1 MARLARS
8 SAACYDAAPVRILL
22 DYRPALRQR
31 TGAGHY
37 VHELAAAM
45 LPRLRPGETLALF
58 SSSWKDR
65 LEPGVLP
72 GATVVD
78 VRLPVRVLNLAW
90 HRLEWPSVERFAG
103 AVDVAHSTHP
113 LLLPSRDRAVKVV
126 TVYDLD
132 FLEHPSRTRAE
143 IRRDY
148 PALAPR
154 HAQRA
159 DLVVVISEHTA
170 RDVRNRLGVP
180 ADRIVLCRPG
190 APPPS
195 DGARPDRPGP
205 ILFVGTIEPRKNLP
219 TLFAAYE
226 ELVARNPA
234 APPLILAG
242 GAVEQSEE
250 ILGSLRA
257 RAAIA
262 GKVDY
267 RGYVT
272 DEERQALYA
281 SASMLVLP
289 SFHEGFG
296 MPAVE
301 AMQAGVPVIAST
313 AGALPEVVGP
323 AGITVDPADIAGFSA
338 AMARLLADPAERL
351 RRAEAGRE
359 QARLFSWPASA
370 ATLLDAYREILAR
383 RAARS

>member
-1 MARLARS
+1 M
-8 SAACYDAAPVRILL
+8 RILL

-31 TGAGHY
+31 TGVGQY

-45 LPRLRPGETLALF
+45 LPRLKASESLVLF

-65 LEPGVLP
+65 LEPDTLP
-72 GATVVD
+72 GALVVD
-78 VRLPVRVLNLAW
+78 SRVPVRILNLAW
-90 HRLEWPSVERFAG
+90 HRLEWPPVERFAG

-113 LLLPSRDRAVKVV
+113 LLLPSRSGAVKVV

-132 FLEHPSRTRAE
+132 FLDHPGRTRAE

-148 PALAPR
+148 PALAAR

-170 RDVRNRLGVP
+170 REVRSRLGVAP
-180 ADRIVLCRPG
+180 GRIVLCRPG
-190 APPPS
+190 APPAS
-195 DGARPDRPGP
+195 DAPRPDRTGP

-226 ELVARNPA
+226 QLVARTPG
-234 APPLILAG
+234 APPLVLAG
-242 GAVEQSEE
+242 RAVEQSEE
-250 ILGSLRA
+250 ILGGLRA
-257 RAAIA
+257 RATLA
-262 GKVDY
+262 GRVDY

-272 DEERQALYA
+272 DAERQALYA

-296 MPAVE
+296 LPAVE

-313 AGALPEVVGP
+313 AGALPEVVGA
-323 AGITVDPADIAGFSA
+323 AGITVDPSDAAGFSA
-338 AMARLLADPAERL
+338 AMERLLTDPVEWRH
-351 RRAEAGRE
+351 RAEAGRE
-359 QARLFSWPASA
+359 QVRLFSWTASA
-370 ATLLDAYREILAR
+370 DTLLEAYRDAFAR
-383 RAARS
+383 RTAH

>member
-1 MARLARS
+1 
-8 SAACYDAAPVRILL
+8 VRILL

-31 TGAGHY
+31 TGVGHY

-45 LPRLRPGETLALF
+45 LPLLLPGESLVLF
-58 SSSWKDR
+58 SSSRKDR
-65 LEPGVLP
+65 LDPEGLP
-72 GATVVD
+72 GATLVD
-78 VRLPVRVLNLAW
+78 VRVPVRLLNLAW
-90 HRLEWPSVERFAG
+90 HRLERPRVERFAG
-103 AVDVAHSTHP
+103 PVDVAHSTHP
-113 LLLPSRDRAVKVV
+113 LLLPSRHRAVKVV

-132 FLEHPSRTRAE
+132 FLDHPGRTRAE

-148 PALAPR
+148 PALAAS

-170 RDVRNRLGVP
+170 REVQHRLGVP
-180 ADRIVLCRPG
+180 ADRVVLCRPG
-190 APPPS
+190 APPASNAPPA
-195 DGARPDRPGP
+195 DGRGP

-226 ELVARNPA
+226 DLVARNPG
-234 APPLILAG
+234 APPLVLAG
-242 GAVEQSEE
+242 GTVEQSGE
-250 ILGSLRA
+250 ILDGLRA

-262 GKVDY
+262 GRVEY
-267 RGYVT
+267 RGYVSSA
-272 DEERQALYA
+272 EREALYA

-313 AGALPEVVGP
+313 GGALPEVVGT
-323 AGITVDPADIAGFSA
+323 AGITVDPADAAGFSA
-338 AMARLLADPAERL
+338 AMERLLADPAERQ
-351 RRAEAGRE
+351 RRIEAGRQ

-370 ATLLDAYREILAR
+370 ATLLEAYRETFAR
-383 RAARS
+383 RAARR

>member
-1 MARLARS
+1 M
-8 SAACYDAAPVRILL
+8 RILL

-31 TGAGHY
+31 TGVGHY

-45 LPRLRPGETLALF
+45 LPRLVPGESLALF

-65 LEPGVLP
+65 LEPRVLP

-78 VRLPVRVLNLAW
+78 VRIPVRLLNLAW

-113 LLLPSRDRAVKVV
+113 LLLPSRERAIKVV

-132 FLEHPSRTRAE
+132 FLDHPGRTRAE

-148 PALAPR
+148 PPLAPM

-170 RDVRNRLGVP
+170 REVRNRLGV
-180 ADRIVLCRPG
+180 AAERIVLCRPG
-190 APPPS
+190 APPAS
-195 DGARPDRPGP
+195 DAPRPDRPGP

-226 ELVARNPA
+226 ALVARNPA
-234 APPLILAG
+234 APPLVLAG

-257 RAAIA
+257 RAALA
-262 GKVDY
+262 GRVEY
-267 RGYVT
+267 RGYVS
-272 DEERQALYA
+272 DAERQALYA

-289 SFHEGFG
+289 SFQEGFG

-313 AGALPEVVGP
+313 GGALPEVVGT
-323 AGITVDPADIAGFSA
+323 AGITVDPADVPGFSA
-338 AMARLLADPAERL
+338 AMERLLADPVERQ
-351 RRAEAGRE
+351 RRIETGRE
-359 QARLFSWPASA
+359 QARLFSWTASA
-370 ATLLDAYREILAR
+370 ATLLEAYRETFAR

>member
-1 MARLARS
+1 M
-8 SAACYDAAPVRILL
+8 RILL

-31 TGAGHY
+31 TGVGHY

-45 LPRLRPGETLALF
+45 LPRLAPGESLALF

-65 LEPGVLP
+65 LEPRVLP

-78 VRLPVRVLNLAW
+78 VHIPVRLLNLAW

-113 LLLPSRDRAVKVV
+113 LLLPSRERAIKVV

-132 FLEHPSRTRAE
+132 FLDHPGRTRAE

-170 RDVRNRLGVP
+170 REVRNRLGVP
-180 ADRIVLCRPG
+180 AERIVLCRPG
-190 APPPS
+190 APPAS
-195 DGARPDRPGP
+195 DAPRPDRPGP

-234 APPLILAG
+234 APPLVLAG

-257 RAAIA
+257 RAALA
-262 GKVDY
+262 GRVEY
-267 RGYVT
+267 RGYVS
-272 DEERQALYA
+272 DAERQALYA

-289 SFHEGFG
+289 SFQEGFG

-313 AGALPEVVGP
+313 GGALPEVVGT
-323 AGITVDPADIAGFSA
+323 AGITVDPADVPGFSA
-338 AMARLLADPAERL
+338 AMERLLADPVERQ
-351 RRAEAGRE
+351 RRIETGRE
-359 QARLFSWPASA
+359 QARLFSWTASA
-370 ATLLDAYREILAR
+370 ATLLEAYRETFAR

>member
-1 MARLARS
+1 M
-8 SAACYDAAPVRILL
+8 RILI

-31 TGAGHY
+31 TGVGEYA
-37 VHELAAAM
+37 HELASA
-45 LPRLRPGETLALF
+45 LKPTLATGDSLVLF

-65 LEPGVLP
+65 VEPHALP
-72 GATVVD
+72 GARLVD
-78 VRLPVRVLNLAW
+78 VRVPVRILNLAW
-90 HRLEWPSVERFAG
+90 HRLEWPPVERFAG
-103 AVDVAHSTHP
+103 AIDVAHSTHP
-113 LLLPSRDRAVKVV
+113 LLLPSRGRAVKVI

-132 FLEHPSRTRAE
+132 FLDHPGRTRAE

-148 PALAPR
+148 PALSAR

-170 RDVRNRLGVP
+170 REVRNRLGVA

-190 APPPS
+190 APTAS
-195 DGARPDRPGP
+195 DAPRPDRPGP

-226 ELVARNPA
+226 ALVARNQA

-242 GAVEQSEE
+242 GTVEQSEE
-250 ILGSLRA
+250 ILGGLRA

-262 GKVDY
+262 DRVEY
-267 RGYVT
+267 RGYVS
-272 DEERQALYA
+272 DAERQALYA

-289 SFHEGFG
+289 SFNEGFG

-313 AGALPEVVGP
+313 GGAMPEVVGT
-323 AGITVDPADIAGFSA
+323 AGITVDPADIAGFCG
-338 AMARLLADPAERL
+338 AMERLLADPAEHQRL
-351 RRAEAGRE
+351 AGAGRE
-359 QARLFSWPASA
+359 QARLFSWTASA
-370 ATLLDAYREILAR
+370 ATLLDAYREACAR

>member
-1 MARLARS
+1 M
-8 SAACYDAAPVRILL
+8 V
-22 DYRPALRQR
+22 
-31 TGAGHY
+31 
-37 VHELAAAM
+37 
-45 LPRLRPGETLALF
+45 LF

-65 LEPGVLP
+65 LRPGVLP
-72 GATVVD
+72 GVTVVD
-78 VRLPVRVLNLAW
+78 ARIPVRLLNFAW
-90 HRLEWPSVERFAG
+90 HRLEWPVVERFAG

-113 LLLPSRDRAVKVV
+113 LLLPSRAPAVTAV

-132 FLEHPSRTRAE
+132 FLDHPGRTRAE

-148 PALAPR
+148 PALAAR

-170 RDVRNRLGVP
+170 REVRNRLGV
-180 ADRIVLCRPG
+180 AAERVVLCRPG
-190 APPPS
+190 APPAS
-195 DGARPDRPGP
+195 SARPAARPGP

-226 ELVARNPA
+226 ELVARNPE
-234 APPLILAG
+234 APRLILAG
-242 GAVEQSEE
+242 ATVEQSEE
-250 ILGSLRA
+250 ILGGVRA
-257 RAAIA
+257 RPALA
-262 GKVDY
+262 GRIEY
-267 RGYVT
+267 RGYVS
-272 DEERQALYA
+272 DAERQALYA

-313 AGALPEVVGP
+313 GGALPEVVGQ
-323 AGITVDPADIAGFSA
+323 AGITVDPADQPGFSR
-338 AMARLLADPAERL
+338 AMERLLADPAERQ
-351 RRAEAGRE
+351 RRIEAGRE

-370 ATLLDAYREILAR
+370 ATLLEAYREAVAR